1 MSENDKYSVSDLIN
15 TVVDHQPLEFAQVF
29 NDLTFS
35 KLHSAINDKKLEI
48 AQRMFQP
55 DTNEDED
62 DSEE

>member
-1 MSENDKYSVSDLIN
+1 MSENDKYNISDLID
-15 TVVDHQPLEFAQVF
+15 TVVDHKPLEFAQVF

-55 DTNEDED
+55 EDN
-62 DSEE
+62 SEE